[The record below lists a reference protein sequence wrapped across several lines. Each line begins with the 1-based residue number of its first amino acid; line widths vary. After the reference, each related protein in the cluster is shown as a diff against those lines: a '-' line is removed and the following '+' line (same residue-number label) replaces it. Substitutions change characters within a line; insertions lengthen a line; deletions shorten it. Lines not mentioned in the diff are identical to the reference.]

1 MMVRSPRALV
11 CFALTLSLFLVP
23 SMANAADP
31 GGSGSGS
38 GEGAVTTWI
47 AIGLAVGLGILFT
60 LDILSDSGDDSAGDP
75 GDLYRGDPE
84 VAELVDWETVSPP
97 VQTDGE
103 GPLPTVAVISF
114 GVEDGYFAA
123 ASYIDL
129 LESYGSAA
137 FELYPEP
144 LELGGMSLIEAADIA
159 SSFYGCDQV
168 IYATPLADGSDGLIL
183 ALAAATGTPIWADTL
198 PVLTPQSMRASAD
211 RLAAAR
217 TP

>member
-1 MMVRSPRALV
+1 MS
-11 CFALTLSLFLVP
+11 
-23 SMANAADP
+23 NAADP
-31 GGSGSGS
+31 GGGGSGS

-60 LDILSDSGDDSAGDP
+60 LDILSDSGDDSVGDP
-75 GDLYRGDPE
+75 EELYRGDPE
-84 VAELVDWETVSPP
+84 VAELVDWDTVSPP

-103 GPLPTVAVISF
+103 AQLPKLAVVSF
-114 GVEDGYFAA
+114 GIDDGYSLA

-129 LESYGSAA
+129 LERSGSGA

-144 LELGGMSLIEAADIA
+144 LELGSMALTEAAGVA

-168 IYATPLADGSDGLIL
+168 IYATPLSDDSEGIIL
-183 ALAAATGTPIWADTL
+183 ELAVASGATIWADTL
-198 PVLTPQSMRASAD
+198 PMINPQTIGESAT
-211 RLAAAR
+211 RLVIAR